1 MEKKTILVIDDDELN
16 IKLIKAI
23 LQLGEYA
30 VLEAP
35 DAETGLNLAQ
45 THRPDLILIDIQL
58 PDMDGLE
65 ATRIIKANR
74 LIKDIPVIGLSGMAT
89 QEMGEKA
96 IDAGCLGYITK
107 PVEVRG
113 FLKKISQYMEESE

>member
-1 MEKKTILVIDDDELN
+1 MGKKTILVIDDDELN
-16 IKLIKAI
+16 IKLMTAI
-23 LQLGEYA
+23 LQLGKYS

-45 THRPDLILIDIQL
+45 SHRPDLILIDIQL

-65 ATRIIKANR
+65 ATRIMKKNR
-74 LIKDIPVIGLSGMAT
+74 LTKDIPVIALSLMAT

-96 IDAGCLGYITK
+96 IDAGCQGYITK

-113 FLKKISQYMEESE
+113 FLKKISQYMEASE

>member
-23 LQLGEYA
+23 LQLDEYT

-65 ATRIIKANR
+65 ATRIMKANR

-96 IDAGCLGYITK
+96 IDAGCQGYITK

-113 FLKKISQYMEESE
+113 FLKKISQYMEASE